1 MSLPVQLHEDVRTV
15 AWALAHKHKT
25 LSSEYPVN
33 PHDIDRMAEA
43 IGDAIETAFQAEAKG
58 PGVATK
64 EEAQE

>member
-1 MSLPVQLHEDVRTV
+1 M